1 MARGRI
7 LRVRKKMRDDA
18 SIWVSWPKKGSG
30 VPTDLTEDVV
40 RELALPR
47 LTSVETCR
55 VAVLL
60 GVSFGAMFL
69 AMVPMVLD
77 RFGIGQPELW
87 GHASSAMVVYSAV
100 IVTIFLLSTR
110 QVRRQAPEIFNRWL
124 FAGIA
129 IGHVANTGIQLVNVG
144 EPRRRRRPA
153 STSRV

>member
-100 IVTIFLLSTR
+100 T
-110 QVRRQAPEIFNRWL
+110 VRYFFCRRGRF
-124 FAGIA
+124 
-129 IGHVANTGIQLVNVG
+129 VG
-144 EPRRRRRPA
+144 RRRRSSIAGCSPGSRSGTSLTRA
-153 STSRV
+153 SSL